1 MKDMWVGFLV
11 VMMTTFVGFGL
22 VCGQIADI
30 REELGRIDG
39 MLSGIEKRLE
49 RMEERAGHTVRG
61 LNLQSQ
67 GRVAK

>member
-22 VCGQIADI
+22 VCGQIPDI

-49 RMEERAGHTVRG
+49 RMEERAGLTARG
-61 LNLQSQ
+61 LNPQP
-67 GRVAK
+67 

>member
-1 MKDMWVGFLV
+1 MWVGFMV

-30 REELGRIDG
+30 REELGRING

-49 RMEERAGHTVRG
+49 RIAKIVESTG
-61 LNLQSQ
+61 S
-67 GRVAK
+67 RVPRY

>member
-1 MKDMWVGFLV
+1 
-11 VMMTTFVGFGL
+11 MMTTFVGFGL

-49 RMEERAGHTVRG
+49 RMEERAGLTARD
-61 LNLQSQ
+61 LNPQPS